1 MIFKFIRKIL
11 QEMEDLSMLPNRSL
25 LLELVTVNMPFGK
38 YKDQLLC
45 NLPIFYLEWF
55 NRKGFP
61 KGKLGILLAT
71 IYEIKTNGLEY
82 LLEPLKR

>member
-1 MIFKFIRKIL
+1 
-11 QEMEDLSMLPNRSL
+11 MEDLPMLPNRSL
-25 LLELVTVNMPFGK
+25 LLELVTVKMPFGK

-71 IYEIKTNGLEY
+71 IYEIKSNGLEY